1 MTERLE
7 IPMGSRIHRSEP
19 VAFRFEGQQV
29 SGFRGDTVASA
40 LYANGFTT
48 LSRSFK
54 YHRPRGVLSMSGQD
68 SNSFVRIGQK
78 PNCLADRVPIEVG
91 LDVKAQ
97 NYWGS
102 LKNDRLALRQN
113 RIHSLESLRLPAR
126 GALGKANI
134 PREERFHGAVD
145 PLAVGDFPAKRHGC
159 AFRSLTMRARYT
171 AKWAAR
177 QERGNFPLAPRAGL
191 S

>member
-7 IPMGSRIHRSEP
+7 KPLGSRIHRSEP

-54 YHRPRGVLSMSGQD
+54 YHRPRGELSMSGQD

-102 LKNDRLALRQN
+102 L
-113 RIHSLESLRLPAR
+113 
-126 GALGKANI
+126 
-134 PREERFHGAVD
+134 
-145 PLAVGDFPAKRHGC
+145 
-159 AFRSLTMRARYT
+159 
-171 AKWAAR
+171 
-177 QERGNFPLAPRAGL
+177 
-191 S
+191 